1 MSKDETIAV
10 DGPRVAAAILNQL
23 PREARTRIVE
33 AMRLEAPEAAQ
44 RIEHILLHELKGK
57 AAGPSKSIE
66 KIIDL
71 TDKDVQ
77 KMIRQ
82 VDSRDLAV
90 TLSSA
95 PKEAKEKVF
104 KNLSESRKQQVIEEI
119 YELPPS
125 TPAEVEAAN
134 AKILK
139 TIDDLYPTGEI
150 QQPEQKRLRS
160 RLA

>member
-1 MSKDETIAV
+1 MSKDETIPV

-33 AMRLEAPEAAQ
+33 AMRLESPEAAQ
-44 RIEHILLHELKGK
+44 KIEHILLHEMKGQ
-57 AAGPSKSIE
+57 APTSARSIE
-66 KIIDL
+66 AIIDL
-71 TDKDVQ
+71 SDKDVQ
-77 KMIRQ
+77 KVIRQ

-90 TLSSA
+90 MLQSA

-104 KNLSESRKQQVIEEI
+104 SNLSESRKQQMVEEI

-125 TPAEVEAAN
+125 TPAELAAAN
-134 AKILK
+134 AKIQK
-139 TIDDLYPTGEI
+139 TIDDLYPT
-150 QQPEQKRLRS
+150 QTAVPEKTRLRS